1 MISDPVMN
9 VATTIETDKRPND
22 STMERGMK
30 LLADRLGE
38 ID

>member
-9 VATTIETDKRPND
+9 VATKIETDKRPNEG
-22 STMERGMK
+22 SMERGMK